1 MNKISSAIG
10 LVLIAIAV
18 FFFYVTF
25 NGGMIA
31 GAVVTGTSSTANFA
45 AFLLVLIFLPVGCGL
60 AFFGFAYKRPAFAAG
75 VAQQVVYKGSPRLA
89 GAALAL
95 AIIALILGAGA
106 FAELFSVTGSQGNSL
121 NSLSTQFT
129 ALNGK
134 VSGLSSVNL
143 APTQIAYRVDW
154 SNTDPTGQDRF
165 FPNVLIVAQG
175 DVVQI
180 MFEHNDT
187 DAHTFTISNASSPY
201 GFQINDTYTGMRN
214 FLNNATFAS
223 PCVNGTFSQETTSL
237 PPSGYSP
244 IYCVSG
250 ISLLPTGTGI
260 GHAGNFRI
268 AVNPNPGSPLGVP
281 GNPSV
286 IEFPIDNM
294 VHMVSFNFS
303 ATPPVSEIYGDGAFT
318 AAYPGIYEFFCD
330 YHVSNGMFGYIIVL
344 PNSYCNSNNCNPTA
358 STT

>member
-1 MNKISSAIG
+1 MRIFKFPHSFQFPLMNKVSSAIG

-45 AFLLVLIFLPVGCGL
+45 AFLLVLIFLPIGCGL

-89 GAALAL
+89 GAALAV
-95 AIIALILGAGA
+95 
-106 FAELFSVTGSQGNSL
+106 E
-121 NSLSTQFT
+121 
-129 ALNGK
+129 
-134 VSGLSSVNL
+134 
-143 APTQIAYRVDW
+143 
-154 SNTDPTGQDRF
+154 
-165 FPNVLIVAQG
+165 
-175 DVVQI
+175 I

-201 GFQINDTYTGMRN
+201 GFQINDTYAGMRN
-214 FLNNATFAS
+214 FLNNATFAA

-244 IYCVSG
+244 TYCVSG

-286 IEFPIDNM
+286 VEFPIDNM

-344 PNSYCNSNNCNPTA
+344 PNAYCNSNNCNPTA